1 MKTLLIKSAFPVGL
15 LCSLVMLVSCTT
27 SDRYLNAKTLPPI
40 VVEEGL
46 DKEALGEIFT
56 VPEGDG
62 RIAAG
67 ELKQPLPPTLS
78 SNQSLVEPR
87 IQTIDNYSWLV
98 VPKEA
103 SATWSQLLLYLRSRQ
118 INLVQQDVL
127 NANVQTGWLS
137 LSSAS
142 NDAVRYRIH
151 LESAVQ
157 PGFTEVHVV
166 NVQGVSNH
174 SSSIKGSWPQVS
186 QNEAH
191 ATDLLKDMAKAIS
204 NQKATGDSLVAST
217 ISFAPKVVSSSVNGE
232 PIVDVMLNAVRAKSS
247 IATSLKENEF
257 EVFEENTTEGVIY
270 FNVGKTSG
278 KDGKK
283 KPFLARLRNFIDRIS
298 TAKLTSEGLATNKD
312 ASDDLDQIL
321 ANMPDEAEVNA
332 LFPNR
337 AKAEPIK
344 RLSNLSGYFLV
355 QRSIEQDHQRLYIRS
370 PYGERVEP
378 AVAKELLDSIK
389 SQLF

>member
-1 MKTLLIKSAFPVGL
+1 MKTSLIKSAFPVGL
-15 LCSLVMLVSCTT
+15 LCSLMALVSCTT
-27 SDRYLNAKTLPPI
+27 NDRYLNAKTLPPI

-46 DKEALGEIFT
+46 DKQALGEIFS

-87 IQTIDNYSWLV
+87 IQTLGNYSWLV

-137 LSSAS
+137 LAS
-142 NDAVRYRIH
+142 DGNDAVRYRIH
-151 LESAVQ
+151 LESGVQ
-157 PGFTEVHVV
+157 PGFTEVHAV
-166 NVQGVSNH
+166 NVQGSPNH
-174 SSSIKGSWPQVS
+174 SINIKGGWPQSS
-186 QNEAH
+186 QNKAH
-191 ATDLLKDMAKAIS
+191 ATDLLKDMAKGIS
-204 NQKATGDSLVAST
+204 NQKAAGDSLVASA
-217 ISFAPKVVSSSVNGE
+217 ISFPPKVVSSSVNGE
-232 PIVDVMLNAVRAKSS
+232 PILDLTLGAVRARNS
-247 IATSLKENEF
+247 IANSLKENEF
-257 EVFEENTTEGVIY
+257 EIFEENAAEGVIY
-270 FNVGKTSG
+270 FNKGKEG

-283 KPFLARLRNFIDRIS
+283 KPFFARLRNFLDRIS
-298 TAKLTSEGLATNKD
+298 TAKLTSEGLVTNKD
-312 ASDDLDQIL
+312 ASGDLSEIL

-355 QRSIEQDHQRLYIRS
+355 QRSIEQGRQRLYIRS

-378 AVAKELLDSIK
+378 AIAKELLDSIK
-389 SQLF
+389 SQLL